1 MNPTLITP
9 ILMHFECRDKYWV
22 AMVTFPPASTLTL
35 TLTLTPTLTPN
46 VLTLTVKHE
55 DFFLP

>member
-35 TLTLTPTLTPN
+35 RQAATLT
-46 VLTLTVKHE
+46 
-55 DFFLP
+55 